1 MRFHVAHI
9 VAPDPKL
16 HGLLGYQEIVDT
28 LVWGLSSPGHDVS
41 TAQNEID
48 PDAVNIVLGFQM
60 MDGALVDTLP
70 DNTIIYNLE
79 QLANVV
85 ISEMKS
91 CYPAAARRLAIW
103 DYDERNLDTWRAL
116 NVARQPVI
124 LPVGWAP
131 TLAKIPKREQDI
143 DVLFYGLPGKTR
155 LGVYWNLAQAGLR
168 SIYICGFYGPQRDE
182 FIARSKIVLNINKYE
197 TSRVFEIVRVSYL
210 LANGKAVVSD
220 IYPESRIDSDLNEAV
235 AFSPNDRILETCQKL
250 IADEPA
256 RLALEK
262 RGQAWMQKRDIRPLL
277 QRALSQTI

>member
-1 MRFHVAHI
+1 MQFHVAHI

-16 HGLLGYQEIVDT
+16 HGLFGYQEIVDT
-28 LVWGLSSPGHDVS
+28 LVWGLSQLGHDVT

-60 MDGALVDTLP
+60 MDGAMIDTLP

-79 QLANVV
+79 QLAN
-85 ISEMKS
+85 IPTDTMKS
-91 CYPAAARRLAIW
+91 CFPAAARRLVIW
-103 DYDERNLDTWRAL
+103 DYDEKNLDAWREVGSAHE
-116 NVARQPVI
+116 PVL

-131 TLAKIPKREQDI
+131 PLVKIPKRDQDI
-143 DVLFYGLPGKTR
+143 DVLFYGIPGKTR
-155 LGVYWNLAQAGLR
+155 LGVYWALAQAGLR
-168 SIYICGFYGPQRDE
+168 SVYICGFYGPQRDE

-197 TSRVFEIVRVSYL
+197 ISRVFEIVRVSYL

-220 IYPESRIDSDLNEAV
+220 IYPESRIDPDLHEAV
-235 AFSPNDRILETCQKL
+235 AFCSKEQMLETCQKL

-256 RLALEK
+256 RLALEQ

-277 QRALSQTI
+277 QKVLGQTI